1 MNKRIFLFAI
11 IFLSTFGCARIDKLT
26 QFEME
31 YTESVTIESMIGI
44 NLPFN
49 LFTPAI
55 STNSE
60 SVFEINDTRKDRIE
74 QIILTSLDLTLSIPD
89 DGDFSF
95 LKAIEIYISAD
106 GLDELKIAWK
116 EDIPSTVADYIEL
129 DTADEDLQEYIVK
142 DEFSLRVNT
151 ITDKLISSNHQIDIH
166 SIFFVDAE
174 VLGQ

>member
-1 MNKRIFLFAI
+1 MNKRIFLFAFI
-11 IFLSTFGCARIDKLT
+11 LLFAFGCDEIDKLT

-49 LFTPAI
+49 FFTPAI
-55 STNSE
+55 SSNSE
-60 SVFEINDTRKDRIE
+60 SVFEINDTRKDQIE

-89 DGDFSF
+89 DGDFNF
-95 LKAIEIYISAD
+95 LRAIEIYISAE

-116 EDIPSTVADYIEL
+116 ENIPSDVADYIEL
-129 DTADEDLQEYIVK
+129 DTAGEDLKEYIIK

-151 ITDKLISSNHQIDIH
+151 ITDEILTSDHQIDIH